1 MDGLICIR
9 NKFTAYGSS
18 VRIES
23 KNGLKIADLAR
34 ADVFDY
40 IEVFFNRTRCHNRL
54 AGVSPEV
61 LDAPQFEVQLC
72 LPQRGNST
80 LSKEDTWGKNRHR
93 AH

>member
-40 IEVFFNRTRCHNRL
+40 IEAFSI
-54 AGVSPEV
+54 GP
-61 LDAPQFEVQLC
+61 DATTIWV
-72 LPQRGNST
+72 
-80 LSKEDTWGKNRHR
+80 
-93 AH
+93 A